1 MKVYYLT
8 DDSEKSLAPF
18 FSKKV
23 LAASFLSVVIIVGLM
38 FVFWPRQPLS
48 SFMIAERI
56 PHTFFLIFGATL
68 IVYSYVNLCCGCG
81 DMIQRGYHIIK
92 YPTDKSTFEK
102 EIEFFHYGLI
112 EFLLHTL
119 ILLLPFVPL
128 LILPAAI
135 SAVSL
140 IPFIKTVSILLTAS
154 LICRM
159 FGFMVYLFWGRLSTL
174 GYFVARAIM
183 ILFIFGTIFFAPFVN
198 PLRLLYLLNQRP
210 NGIGFAFVSY
220 MVMVLLAILCLSIA
234 NHILVRRN
242 IKKGESCPD

>member
-1 MKVYYLT
+1 MKYYYLT

-18 FSKKV
+18 FSKMV
-23 LAASFLSVVIIVGLM
+23 LSASFLSTVIIVVLM

-48 SFMIAERI
+48 GFMIAERI

-81 DMIQRGYHIIK
+81 DMIQHGYHIIK

-102 EIEFFHYGLI
+102 EIAFFHYGLI

-140 IPFIKTVSILLTAS
+140 ITFIKAVFILFTAS
-154 LICRM
+154 LICRL

-210 NGIGFAFVSY
+210 NGIGFAFVFY
-220 MVMVLLAILCLSIA
+220 MVIVLLAILCLSIT

-242 IKKGESCPD
+242 INKD

>member
-1 MKVYYLT
+1 MKIYYLT
-8 DDSEKSLAPF
+8 DESEKSLAPF
-18 FSKKV
+18 FSKMV
-23 LAASFLSVVIIVGLM
+23 LSASFLSVVIIVGLM

-48 SFMIAERI
+48 SFMMAERI

-102 EIEFFHYGLI
+102 EIEFYHYGLI
-112 EFLLHTL
+112 EFLIHTL

-140 IPFIKTVSILLTAS
+140 ITFIKAVSILFTAS

-210 NGIGFAFVSY
+210 DGIDFSIVSY
-220 MVMVLLAILCLSIA
+220 MVMVLLAILCLSIT
-234 NHILVRRN
+234 NHILVKRN
-242 IKKGESCPD
+242 ITSVVSQK

>member
-1 MKVYYLT
+1 MKIYYLT
-8 DDSEKSLAPF
+8 DESEKSLAPF
-18 FSKKV
+18 FSKMV
-23 LAASFLSVVIIVGLM
+23 LSASFLSVVIIVGLM

-48 SFMIAERI
+48 SFMMAERI

-102 EIEFFHYGLI
+102 EIEFYHYGLI
-112 EFLLHTL
+112 EFLIHTL
-119 ILLLPFVPL
+119 IFLLPFVPL

-140 IPFIKTVSILLTAS
+140 ITFIKAVSILFTAS

-210 NGIGFAFVSY
+210 DGIDFSIVSY
-220 MVMVLLAILCLSIA
+220 MVMVLLAILCLSIT
-234 NHILVRRN
+234 NHILVKRN
-242 IKKGESCPD
+242 ITSVVSQK

>member
-1 MKVYYLT
+1 M
-8 DDSEKSLAPF
+8 
-18 FSKKV
+18 
-23 LAASFLSVVIIVGLM
+23 M
-38 FVFWPRQPLS
+38 
-48 SFMIAERI
+48 AERI

-102 EIEFFHYGLI
+102 EIEFYHYGLI
-112 EFLLHTL
+112 EFLIHTL

-140 IPFIKTVSILLTAS
+140 ITFIKAVSILFTAS

-210 NGIGFAFVSY
+210 DGIDFSIVSY
-220 MVMVLLAILCLSIA
+220 MVMVLLAILCLSIT
-234 NHILVRRN
+234 NHILVKRN
-242 IKKGESCPD
+242 ITSVVSQK

>member
-1 MKVYYLT
+1 MKYYYLT

-18 FSKKV
+18 FSKMV
-23 LAASFLSVVIIVGLM
+23 LSASFLSVVIIVGLM

-48 SFMIAERI
+48 SFMTAERI

-102 EIEFFHYGLI
+102 EIEFYHYGLI

-140 IPFIKTVSILLTAS
+140 ITFIKAVSILFTAS

-183 ILFIFGTIFFAPFVN
+183 ILFIFSTIFFAPFVN

-210 NGIGFAFVSY
+210 DGIGFSIVSY
-220 MVMVLLAILCLSIA
+220 MVMVLLAILCLSIT

-242 IKKGESCPD
+242 INKD

>member
-23 LAASFLSVVIIVGLM
+23 LSASFLSVVIIVVLM

-119 ILLLPFVPL
+119 ILLLPFLPL

-140 IPFIKTVSILLTAS
+140 ITFIKAVSILLTAS

-234 NHILVRRN
+234 NDILVRRN

>member
-1 MKVYYLT
+1 MKYYYLT

-18 FSKKV
+18 FSKMV
-23 LAASFLSVVIIVGLM
+23 LAASFLVVVIIVAVM

-48 SFMIAERI
+48 SFMIAEKI

-102 EIEFFHYGLI
+102 EIGFYHYGLI

-119 ILLLPFVPL
+119 LLLLPFVPL

-140 IPFIKTVSILLTAS
+140 ITLIKAVSILFTAS
-154 LICRM
+154 LVCRM
-159 FGFMVYLFWGRLSTL
+159 FGFMVYLLWGRLSTL
-174 GYFVARAIM
+174 GYFVARTLM
-183 ILFIFGTIFFAPFVN
+183 ILFIFGTIFLAPFIN

-210 NGIGFAFVSY
+210 NGIGLAFVYY
-220 MVMVLLAILCLSIA
+220 MVIALGAILCLSIT

-242 IKKGESCPD
+242 IKD